1 MNDNNMSESRRNNV
15 TVAKDGAVPEH
26 HGLGTVYDMIG
37 DLPGKLPEIAPASV
51 PVSAQKPRAA
61 PDTFRTAVGPLD
73 DVRVSVLPRNSL
85 AWVMNVQD
93 AVTSVVVRRMWI
105 AS

>member
-1 MNDNNMSESRRNNV
+1 MLASHPTWFCREADTASASCLSIVLLLASLSSGM
-15 TVAKDGAVPEH
+15 
-26 HGLGTVYDMIG
+26 
-37 DLPGKLPEIAPASV
+37 ASV
-51 PVSAQKPRAA
+51 GFPEAVASFLAEEGTKY
-61 PDTFRTAVGPLD
+61 TFSTAVGSLD

-93 AVTSVVVRRMWI
+93 AVTSVVVWRMWI